1 MHIAVVGAGG
11 VGGYFGGFL
20 ARAEN
25 HVTLIARGVHL
36 EAIRAG
42 GLTLKSLQ
50 GDFNI
55 KVDASDDPRLVG
67 PVELVILA
75 VKTYQNARAIPTM
88 EPLIGEHTSL
98 LSLQNGVDSYKDLVS
113 AVGPERV
120 LPGAT
125 YIATQIESPGVIKHQ
140 GTPGRIVFGELDGQ
154 RTSRAQGILET
165 FQAAGIPTDLS
176 DDVVKELWPKSF
188 FVTTLASAT
197 ASARAPIDRLL
208 QYDESREMLLMAMKE
223 IEAVARASG
232 VNLDVDVVDKTM
244 KFIESL
250 ANNLQS
256 SMHTD
261 IELGRPLE
269 LDSMTGSIVRA
280 GRQVG
285 VPTPVNSLLYSILVA
300 HKNGASAG

>member
-42 GLTLKSLQ
+42 GLTLKSPQ
-50 GDFNI
+50 RDFNI

-75 VKTYQNARAIPTM
+75 VKTYQNDRAIPAM

-120 LPGAT
+120 LPGVT
-125 YIATQIESPGVIKHQ
+125 YIATQIESPGVIRHQ
-140 GTPGRIVFGELDGQ
+140 GPLAASSLESWTGNEPAAPKAFWRP
-154 RTSRAQGILET
+154 SRRRGC
-165 FQAAGIPTDLS
+165 P
-176 DDVVKELWPKSF
+176 
-188 FVTTLASAT
+188 
-197 ASARAPIDRLL
+197 PI
-208 QYDESREMLLMAMKE
+208 SVMMW
-223 IEAVARASG
+223 
-232 VNLDVDVVDKTM
+232 
-244 KFIESL
+244 
-250 ANNLQS
+250 
-256 SMHTD
+256 
-261 IELGRPLE
+261 
-269 LDSMTGSIVRA
+269 
-280 GRQVG
+280 
-285 VPTPVNSLLYSILVA
+285 
-300 HKNGASAG
+300 